1 MNRFLSSA
9 AIALLCAACAAAPLA
24 GAAESLASRVQRLED
39 TKQIHDLLIRYGLML
54 DGKDFKGYSELF
66 SKDAVWIGGFG
77 AHRTPAG
84 IEAMLVKYMGPAA
97 PGTRNKDNFHL
108 LTNEIIEV
116 DGDRAKAV
124 SKLIFYIK
132 SPEGRPT
139 PQMAGHYDDEFV
151 RENGQ
156 WKFSKR
162 VVQADIPYSDPLV
175 PEKKP

>member
-1 MNRFLSSA
+1 MNRLLSSA
-9 AIALLCAACAAAPLA
+9 AIVLMCATCALPPVA
-24 GAAESLASRVQRLED
+24 GAADPLATRVQRLED
-39 TKQIHDLLIRYGLML
+39 TKQIHDLLIRYGLKL

-66 SKDAVWIGGFG
+66 SKNAVWTGGFG
-77 AHRTPAG
+77 SHSTPAG
-84 IEAMLVKYMGPAA
+84 IEAMLLKYMGPAA

-124 SKLIFYIK
+124 SKLIFYVK

-151 RENGQ
+151 RENGE

-162 VVQADIPYSDPLV
+162 VVQGDIPYSDPLL
-175 PEKKP
+175 PEKK